1 MSEILIKN
9 ASVCDPAQGVNCEAM
24 DICIRDGK
32 IVDSVSGSAKL
43 IDAEGRLTMA
53 GGALTGTHTAQERS
67 T

>member
-32 IVDSVSGSAKL
+32 IVDSVSEVQSL
-43 IDAEGRLTMA
+43 LMQRA
-53 GGALTGTHTAQERS
+53 G
-67 T
+67 